1 MIRLTAFLEC
11 YTKNVMHLITD
22 ALILGN
28 IDDAR
33 DPMPAIA
40 GLLLVAEEFTVK
52 PAAWL
57 DYEHIPFKEF
67 SSVDPARL
75 DRAVAWLEERAP
87 GTRTLVCCRA
97 GMGRSASVLIA
108 YFCCSRGMAYE
119 EAVAFVKSR
128 RPGAMPL
135 PKLRETI
142 EKVLKLRAHRV
153 SKISRSTHTPR
164 VA

>member
-1 MIRLTAFLEC
+1 
-11 YTKNVMHLITD
+11 MHVITD

-33 DPMPAIA
+33 NPGPAIA
-40 GLLLVAEEFTVK
+40 GLLLVAEEFGVE

-67 SSVDPARL
+67 SAIDPARL
-75 DRAVAWLEERAP
+75 DRAVAWLEARAP

-108 YFCCSRGMAYE
+108 YFCCRQSMSFD
-119 EAVAFVKSR
+119 EAVALVKAR

-135 PKLRETI
+135 PELRETI
-142 EKVLKLRAHRV
+142 EKVLALRAHRV
-153 SKISRSTHTPR
+153 GKKSGPPSSPR
-164 VA
+164 VP

>member
-1 MIRLTAFLEC
+1 
-11 YTKNVMHLITD
+11 MHLITD

-33 DPMPAIA
+33 DPMPAIS

-52 PAAWL
+52 PAPWL

-67 SSVDPARL
+67 SAVDPARL
-75 DRAVAWLEERAP
+75 DRAVAWLESRAP

-108 YFCCSRGMAYE
+108 YFCCSQGLPYE
-119 EAVAFVKSR
+119 EAVVFVKAR

-142 EKVLKLRAHRV
+142 EKVLKLRAHRE
-153 SKISRSTHTPR
+153 SKKTRSTHTPR

>member
-1 MIRLTAFLEC
+1 
-11 YTKNVMHLITD
+11 MHLITD

-40 GLLLVAEEFTVK
+40 GLLLVAEEFTVQ
-52 PAAWL
+52 PAPWL

-67 SSVDPARL
+67 SAVDPARL
-75 DRAVAWLEERAP
+75 DRAVAWLEARAS
-87 GTRTLVCCRA
+87 GSRTLVCCRA

-108 YFCCSRGMAYE
+108 YFCCNQGLPYE
-119 EAVAFVKSR
+119 EAVAFVKAR

-135 PKLRETI
+135 PQLQETI
-142 EKVLKLRAHRV
+142 ENVLKLRSQRAG
-153 SKISRSTHTPR
+153 KKAGSTSVPR
-164 VA
+164 AL

>member
-1 MIRLTAFLEC
+1 
-11 YTKNVMHLITD
+11 LITD

-40 GLLLVAEEFTVK
+40 GLLLVAEEFTVE
-52 PAAWL
+52 PAPWI
-57 DYEHIPFKEF
+57 DYLHVPFKEF
-67 SSVDPARL
+67 SPVDPARL
-75 DRAVAWLEERAP
+75 DRAVTWLEERAP

-108 YFCCSRGMAYE
+108 YCCCSQGLPYE
-119 EAVAFVKSR
+119 DAVAFIKAR

-142 EKVLKLRAHRV
+142 DKVLKLRAHRV
-153 SKISRSTHTPR
+153 SKKARLTSSPR

>member
-1 MIRLTAFLEC
+1 
-11 YTKNVMHLITD
+11 MHLITD
-22 ALILGN
+22 ELILGN

-33 DPMPAIA
+33 APMPVIA
-40 GLLLVAEEFTVK
+40 GLLLVAEEFTVT
-52 PAAWL
+52 PAAGL
-57 DYEHIPFKEF
+57 AYQHIPFKEF
-67 SSVDPARL
+67 SAVDPVRL
-75 DRAVAWLEERAP
+75 DRAVAWLEERPA

-97 GMGRSASVLIA
+97 GLGRSASVLIA
-108 YFCCSRGMAYE
+108 YFCCSQGMSYE
-119 EAVAFVKSR
+119 DAVASVKAR

-153 SKISRSTHTPR
+153 SKKARSTPAHR

>member
-1 MIRLTAFLEC
+1 
-11 YTKNVMHLITD
+11 MHVISD

-33 DPMPAIA
+33 NPMPGIA
-40 GLLLVAEEFTVK
+40 GLLLVAEEFRVE
-52 PAAWL
+52 PPAWL

-67 SSVDPARL
+67 SAVDPARL
-75 DRAVAWLEERAP
+75 DRAVAWLEARAP

-108 YFCCSRGMAYE
+108 YFCCNQGLSYE
-119 EAVAFVKSR
+119 EAVAFVKAR

-135 PKLRETI
+135 PQLQETI
-142 EKVLKLRAHRV
+142 ENVLRLRSHRA
-153 SKISRSTHTPR
+153 SQKAGSTSAPR
-164 VA
+164 AV

>member
-1 MIRLTAFLEC
+1 MTRFVQY
-11 YTKNVMHLITD
+11 YTKSGMHLITD

-28 IDDAR
+28 INDAR

-52 PAAWL
+52 PAPWL

-67 SSVDPARL
+67 SAVDPARL
-75 DRAVAWLEERAP
+75 DRAVAWLESRAP
-87 GTRTLVCCRA
+87 GSRTLVCCRA

-108 YFCCSRGMAYE
+108 YFCCSQGLPYE
-119 EAVAFVKSR
+119 EAVAFVKAR

-142 EKVLKLRAHRV
+142 EKVLKLRAHRE
-153 SKISRSTHTPR
+153 SKKTRSTHTPR